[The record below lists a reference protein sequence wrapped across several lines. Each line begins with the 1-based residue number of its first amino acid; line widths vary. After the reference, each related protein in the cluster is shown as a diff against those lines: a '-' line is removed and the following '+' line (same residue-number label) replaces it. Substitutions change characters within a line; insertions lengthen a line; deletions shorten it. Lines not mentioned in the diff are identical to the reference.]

1 MNGFKNNIDKIE
13 PTDENFSFNHLSPTD
28 LEEFCFELLEKLDFK
43 NVKWRKGT
51 GYSSSPSD
59 SGRDIECERL
69 IRDID
74 GEISL
79 EKWFVE
85 CKHHKKG
92 IPPNEIQGVL
102 SWANAKRPNKVL
114 IVATNFLSNPCKD
127 YIENY
132 ISENNPPFKIKCWE
146 LKDLEKI
153 TLGQSLLLKKYNI
166 SDGFDFLKFM
176 HPIHLEYIR
185 IHRLNTLD
193 YFFEIIDKL
202 DNEKRDEILG
212 WVYLFFTNDDNYD
225 NFKREC
231 YILESKAPKIY
242 LANYIIDEI
251 LKILF
256 SRGDKTTKDNS
267 ILRTEYLLELMR
279 KELNE
284 DKDDKNYKEK
294 AEILKEIEEID
305 TSVAIEKNYLLYT
318 FFCEE
323 ILPEL
328 IAEPIMHDLNNSD

>member
-1 MNGFKNNIDKIE
+1 MNGFKNNIDKTE
-13 PTDENFSFNHLSPTD
+13 PANKKFSFNHLSPTEF
-28 LEEFCFELLEKLDFK
+28 EEFCFELLGKLDFE

-114 IVATNFLSNPCKD
+114 IIVTNFLSNPCKD
-127 YIENY
+127 YVENY
-132 ISENNPPFKIKCWE
+132 ISENNPPFKIKYWE

-153 TLGQSLLLKKYNI
+153 TLGQSLLLTKYNI
-166 SDGFDFLKFM
+166 SDRLDFVKLM
-176 HPIHLEYIR
+176 HPTHLQYIR
-185 IHRLNTLD
+185 THKLNTLD

-202 DNEKRDEILG
+202 NSEKRDEIFG
-212 WVYLFFTNDDNYD
+212 WLYLYLTNDDSYD

-231 YILESKAPKIY
+231 YILESKVKIY
-242 LANYIIDEI
+242 LANYIIDTT

-256 SRGDKTTKDNS
+256 SRGDTTTEDIS
-267 ILRTEYLLELMR
+267 ILLTEFLLELMR

-284 DKDDKNYKEK
+284 DEDAKNYKEK
-294 AEILKEIEEID
+294 AKILKGIEETDISD
-305 TSVAIEKNYLLYT
+305 SIEKNYLLYT

-323 ILPEL
+323 VLPKL
-328 IAEPIMHDLNNSD
+328 IAEPFMHDLNNSD